1 MAETTP
7 PVTVTPGPT
16 AGPTAR
22 LTHARLLRIALPIV
36 LSNATVPILGAVDT
50 GVIGQMGSAAAIGAV
65 GLGAV
70 VLATVYWVFGF
81 LRMGTTGLTGQAI
94 GAGDT
99 AEAVAHLTRAV
110 LIGLAAGVLIIA
122 VQAPLLWAAFR
133 TAPASAEVEALAR
146 QYMSIRIWGAPATIA
161 VFGLNGWLIAH
172 ERTRA
177 VFVIQ
182 VWITGLN
189 AVLDMWF
196 VLGLGWGV
204 PGVAVASLI
213 AEWSGLALALWFCR
227 DAPATPAWRDRARV
241 LDRAMLRRMLSVNGD
256 IMLRTICLMS
266 VFVSFLFIGS
276 GYGDA
281 TLAANHILM
290 QFIDITAYAL
300 DGFAFAAEVL
310 VARSVGARDIMA
322 LRRSVWMAAVWSVAG
337 AVLLAGI
344 FAMLGGPLVDLMAKV
359 PEVQAEVRAFLPY
372 MVAVPLLGVAAW
384 VLDGVFIGATR
395 GADMR
400 NMTAVSVAV
409 YFASLPVLL
418 PAFGNHGLW
427 IALVGSFVL
436 RGVTLALRYPALER
450 SLAAA

>member
-1 MAETTP
+1 MADTDLTQAP
-7 PVTVTPGPT
+7 
-16 AGPTAR
+16 
-22 LTHARLLRIALPIV
+22 LTHARVLRIALPIV
-36 LSNATVPILGAVDT
+36 LSNATVPIIGAVDT

-70 VLATVYWVFGF
+70 ILATIYWVFGF

-94 GAGDT
+94 GAGDQ
-99 AEAVAHLTRAV
+99 AEMVAHLTRAV
-110 LIGLAAGVLIIA
+110 MIGLAAGALIIA
-122 VQAPLLWAAFR
+122 VQAPLIWAAFR

-146 QYMSIRIWGAPATIA
+146 QYLSIRIWGAPATIA
-161 VFGLNGWLIAH
+161 VFGLNGWLIAR

-182 VWITGLN
+182 VWITGVN
-189 AVLDMWF
+189 AALDLWF
-196 VLGLGWGV
+196 VLGLGWGI

-213 AEWSGLALALWFCR
+213 AEVSGLGLALWFCR
-227 DAPATPAWRDRARV
+227 DALITPAWRDWARV
-241 LDRAMLRRMLSVNGD
+241 TNRAMLGRMVAVNGN
-256 IMLRTICLMS
+256 IALRTICLMA
-266 VFVSFLFIGS
+266 VFVSFLFLGA
-276 GYGDA
+276 GFGDV
-281 TLAANHILM
+281 TLAANHILL

-300 DGFAFAAEVL
+300 DGFAFAAEAL
-310 VARSVGARDIMA
+310 VAQAVGARNIAA
-322 LRRSVWMAAVWSVAG
+322 LRRSIWLAAVWSGVG
-337 AVLLAGI
+337 AMLLALT
-344 FAMLGGPLVDLMAKV
+344 FAVLGGPLVDVMAKV
-359 PEVQAEVRAFLPY
+359 PAVQAEVRAFLPY

-400 NMTAVSVAV
+400 NMTALSAAL
-409 YFASLPVLL
+409 YFASLPILL

-436 RGVTLALRYPALER
+436 RGITLGLRYPALER